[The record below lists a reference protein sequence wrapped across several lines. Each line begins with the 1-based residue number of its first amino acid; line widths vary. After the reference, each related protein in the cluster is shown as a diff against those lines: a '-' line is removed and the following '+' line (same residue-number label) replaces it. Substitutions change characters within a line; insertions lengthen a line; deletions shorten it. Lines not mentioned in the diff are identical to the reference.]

1 MIKKGDCMPYVTASM
16 VIDCASVLYQAMAP
30 RKSQTTRFEGLSLR
44 SQERYLSTAR
54 AAIIAAGDKTT
65 FERMSDDRIDRVAEE
80 LYRQLD
86 LDSYETT
93 PFANRPDGSKR
104 KYRQYARLVLEVSG
118 V

>member
-93 PFANRPDGSKR
+93 PFATRPDGSKR